1 MDSSVGQL
9 TFWAYLE
16 EDQFAVVTLGVA
28 VAPLQLIR
36 PLGQRGLNIQPL
48 FLPRKIVTR
57 WPRTANVYEWP
68 YLGDFNED

>member
-36 PLGQRGLNIQPL
+36 PLRQRGLNIQPH
-48 FLPRKIVTR
+48 F
-57 WPRTANVYEWP
+57 
-68 YLGDFNED
+68 

>member
-1 MDSSVGQL
+1 M

-36 PLGQRGLNIQPL
+36 PLGQRGLNIQPH
-48 FLPRKIVTR
+48 FSNFSPREIVTG